1 MKVDFEIEEVLKRYT
16 CDNFMGGVDKV
27 DKDKKIGSS
36 FIKNTF
42 FKKWYHMGL
51 LGIFD
56 FMVVSGRVA
65 WNMSV
70 GNPLY

>member
-1 MKVDFEIEEVLKRYT
+1 MEKVLKRYAR
-16 CDNFMGGVDKV
+16 DNFMGGVDMV

-36 FIKNTF
+36 FTENVF

-51 LGIFD
+51 LGTFD
-56 FMVVSGRVA
+56 FMVVSGHVA